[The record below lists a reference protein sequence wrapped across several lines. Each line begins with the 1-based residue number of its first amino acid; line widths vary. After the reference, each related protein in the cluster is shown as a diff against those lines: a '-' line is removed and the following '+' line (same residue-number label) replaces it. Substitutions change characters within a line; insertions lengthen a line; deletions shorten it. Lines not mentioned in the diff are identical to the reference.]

1 MSLGNSFVRIENH
14 GSSTIEVHLGE
25 GLGPATE
32 VSAGECR
39 RVGLGLAPSTT
50 LRTTAVITRCTPDP
64 EDGCDLTLG
73 PTRYESLVLPT
84 GQTVTVTVGP
94 AYFGPPGDETS
105 TTHAIS
111 GTVTGSPMGTA
122 VRLSGTSSASTV
134 TVAGSAFTF
143 PGLSDGWH
151 TVTPA
156 LPGYSFTPPYQRVLV
171 RGADVT
177 GVAFQALMAAGTY
190 TISGH
195 VSGAVT
201 DGVTIVL
208 CCAAGRTTTTV
219 GGGGYELCDLPAGHY
234 TITPSR
240 AGYVFAPPS
249 RSVDLGGPPVGAQSF
264 LATAAP

>member
-64 EDGCDLTLG
+64 EDGCDPTLG

-171 RGADVT
+171 SGADVT